1 MSDKK
6 ADLRFTIQFSRDN
19 PLHEHVAELLNR
31 QGRKKAK
38 LIVDAILFYEKSN
51 GEPIPI
57 PEKVDKKTIEQVL
70 KKLLKENGIE
80 GSAPVFTPSKKTQK
94 VSHEP
99 TEMIFDH
106 TVEELGAEQLD
117 IIAGALDAFRRK

>member
-1 MSDKK
+1 
-6 ADLRFTIQFSRDN
+6 
-19 PLHEHVAELLNR
+19 
-31 QGRKKAK
+31 
-38 LIVDAILFYEKSN
+38 
-51 GEPIPI
+51 
-57 PEKVDKKTIEQVL
+57 VL